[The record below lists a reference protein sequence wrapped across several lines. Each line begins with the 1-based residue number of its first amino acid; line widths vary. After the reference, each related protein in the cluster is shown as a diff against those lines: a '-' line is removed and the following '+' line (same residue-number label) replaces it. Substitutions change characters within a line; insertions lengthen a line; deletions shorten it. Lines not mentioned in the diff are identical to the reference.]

1 MHSLNASLSLINV
14 VISLNKIPFF
24 DSNIPIVFNVDALSF
39 YKNRNFPALLSKQ
52 IINTVKWRETILFME
67 NKGVKKIFE
76 IGPGNVLSGLIKRI
90 TKNIECFS
98 IQNPEDMDNL
108 NE

>member
-1 MHSLNASLSLINV
+1 MQDAAREMEKE
-14 VISLNKIPFF
+14 LNKIPFF

-39 YKNRNFPALLSKQ
+39 YKNRNFPVLLSKQ

-67 NKGVKKIFE
+67 KEGVKKIFE
-76 IGPGNVLSGLIKRI
+76 LGPGNVLAGLVKRI